1 MEPRAHHVLIG
12 LFTVIVVSGALMF
25 AIWLSKHSAD
35 QQFNEYSVVFNET
48 VSGLSRG
55 SAVQYSGITVGDV
68 QRLYLDPK
76 DPRKVRALIRID
88 SNTPIKTDTRARL
101 SITGIT
107 GTAVIQLHGGTPDSP
122 LLMSE
127 EGTRP
132 EIIADRSPLAKLLAN
147 GDDLVFNVNHLI
159 NQANHLLNDENL
171 QRVSNTLKNV
181 EQATAMIA
189 EQRDTL
195 TKTAAQISLA
205 SQETAALVHNAN
217 NLLND
222 KGRKT
227 FDNFE
232 RLSASLERNSN
243 SIEKIL
249 SDNRDALNQGMQ
261 GVSNIG
267 PAVNE
272 LRDTLSALRS
282 FSRKIEDDPAGYLLR
297 SDTIK
302 EFQP

>member
-12 LFTVIVVSGALMF
+12 LFTVLVVSAALVF

-35 QQFNEYSVVFNET
+35 QQYNEYSVVFNET
-48 VSGLSRG
+48 VNGLSRG

-68 QRLYLDPK
+68 QRLFLDPK
-76 DPRKVRALIRID
+76 DPRKVIAWIRIA

-107 GTAVIQLHGGTPDSP
+107 GTAVIQMHSGTPQSP
-122 LLMSE
+122 RLLSK
-127 EGTRP
+127 EGERP
-132 EIIADRSPLAKLLAN
+132 QIIADRSPLAKLLAN

-171 QRVSNTLKNV
+171 DNVAKTLNNLEAV
-181 EQATAMIA
+181 TAMVA

-195 TKTAAQISLA
+195 NKTANQISIA
-205 SQETAALVHNAN
+205 STETATLMRNAN
-217 NLLND
+217 KLLTTS
-222 KGRKT
+222 GRKS
-227 FDNFE
+227 FDNIE
-232 RLSASLERNSN
+232 RISESLERSSN
-243 SIEKIL
+243 NIERIL
-249 SDNRDALNQGMQ
+249 SENRDALRQGMQ
-261 GVSNIG
+261 GVNNLG
-267 PAVNE
+267 PAINE
-272 LRDTLSALRS
+272 LRDTMGAIRS
-282 FSRKIEDDPAGYLLR
+282 FSRRVEDDPAYLLR

>member
-12 LFTVIVVSGALMF
+12 LFTVLVVSAALVF

-35 QQFNEYSVVFNET
+35 QQYNEYSVVFNET
-48 VSGLSRG
+48 VNGLSRG

-68 QRLYLDPK
+68 QRLFLDPK
-76 DPRKVRALIRID
+76 DPRKVIAWIRIA

-107 GTAVIQLHGGTPDSP
+107 GTAVIQMHSGTPQSP
-122 LLMSE
+122 RLLSK
-127 EGTRP
+127 EGERP
-132 EIIADRSPLAKLLAN
+132 QIIADRSPLAKLLAN

-171 QRVSNTLKNV
+171 DNVAKTLNNLEAV
-181 EQATAMIA
+181 TAMVA

-195 TKTAAQISLA
+195 NKTANQISIA
-205 SQETAALVHNAN
+205 STETATLMRNAN
-217 NLLND
+217 KLLTTS
-222 KGRKT
+222 GRKS
-227 FDNFE
+227 FDNIE
-232 RLSASLERNSN
+232 RISESLERSSN
-243 SIEKIL
+243 NIERIL
-249 SDNRDALNQGMQ
+249 SENRDALRQGMQ
-261 GVSNIG
+261 GVSNLG
-267 PAVNE
+267 PAINE
-272 LRDTLSALRS
+272 LRDTMGAIRS
-282 FSRKIEDDPAGYLLR
+282 FSRRVEDDPAYLLR

>member
-12 LFTVIVVSGALMF
+12 LFTVLVVSAALVF

-35 QQFNEYSVVFNET
+35 QQYNEYSVVFNET
-48 VSGLSRG
+48 VNGLSRG

-68 QRLYLDPK
+68 QRLFLDPK
-76 DPRKVRALIRID
+76 DPRKVIAWIRIA

-107 GTAVIQLHGGTPDSP
+107 GTAVIQMHSGTPQSP
-122 LLMSE
+122 RLLSK
-127 EGTRP
+127 EGERP
-132 EIIADRSPLAKLLAN
+132 QIIADRSPLAKLLAN

-171 QRVSNTLKNV
+171 DNVAKTLNNLEAV
-181 EQATAMIA
+181 TAMVA

-195 TKTAAQISLA
+195 NKTANQISIA
-205 SQETAALVHNAN
+205 STETATLMRNAN
-217 NLLND
+217 KLLTTS
-222 KGRKT
+222 GRKS
-227 FDNFE
+227 FDNIE
-232 RLSASLERNSN
+232 RISESLERSSN
-243 SIEKIL
+243 NIERIL
-249 SDNRDALNQGMQ
+249 SENRNALRQGMQ
-261 GVSNIG
+261 GVSNLG
-267 PAVNE
+267 PAINE
-272 LRDTLSALRS
+272 LRDTMGAIRS
-282 FSRKIEDDPAGYLLR
+282 FSRRVEDDPAYLLR

>member
-12 LFTVIVVSGALMF
+12 LFTVIVVSAALVF

-35 QQFNEYSVVFNET
+35 QQYNEYSVVFNET

-68 QRLYLDPK
+68 QRLFLDKK
-76 DPRKVRALIRID
+76 DPRKVIAWIRIA

-107 GTAVIQLHGGTPDSP
+107 GTAVIQMHGGTPQSP
-122 LLMSE
+122 RLLSE
-127 EGTRP
+127 EGERP

-171 QRVSNTLKNV
+171 EHVSKTLKNLEDV
-181 EQATAMIA
+181 TAMVA

-195 TKTAAQISLA
+195 NKTANQISIA
-205 SQETAALVHNAN
+205 SAETATLMRNAN
-217 NLLND
+217 SLLND
-222 KGRKT
+222 SGRKS
-227 FDNFE
+227 FDNIE
-232 RLSASLERNSN
+232 RISASLERSSN
-243 SIEKIL
+243 NIERIL
-249 SDNRDALNQGMQ
+249 SENRDALRQGMQ
-261 GVSNIG
+261 GVSNLG
-267 PAVNE
+267 PALNE
-272 LRDTLSALRS
+272 LRDTMGAIRS
-282 FSRKIEDDPAGYLLR
+282 FSRRVEDDPASLLR
-297 SDTIK
+297 SDSIK